1 MTDLSRCRLQGG
13 LRCRVGG
20 AVLTAACLAASVA
33 GAEEP
38 AAGLPVLRA
47 PVEDTEQNYS
57 YYYVP
62 RLAELNQ
69 LVGSLMRGTR
79 LRTDEEQ
86 PPGFVQRYAAYS
98 CQGTFYLGE
107 ANRPPVAKD
116 IDWAAVRD
124 LRIERGGEEPAL
136 VIETATPARPEPES
150 LLLYA
155 ADATVRYELHQM
167 LAVLVSEC
175 RAGQRRLGHGA
186 GR

>member
-1 MTDLSRCRLQGG
+1 MTDLSRCWMRAG
-13 LRCRVGG
+13 LRHLIGC
-20 AVLTAACLAASVA
+20 AVAAACLAAMAA
-33 GAEEP
+33 GADEP
-38 AAGLPVLRA
+38 AAALPALRA
-47 PVEDTEQNYS
+47 PIEDTEQNYS

-62 RLAELNQ
+62 RLSELNQ

-79 LRTDEEQ
+79 LRTVQEQ

-98 CQGTFYLGE
+98 CQGTFFIGE
-107 ANRPPVAKD
+107 ANRPAVARD
-116 IDWAAVRD
+116 IDWAAVRG
-124 LRIERGGEEPAL
+124 LRIERGGAEPAL